1 MIFTWYFWAF
11 YDIEGLEKYSFSCS
25 VDCPKPIKI
34 LRSQIKDSRY
44 SDAATKRFCQNP

>member
-11 YDIEGLEKYSFSCS
+11 YDIEGLEKYGFSCS
-25 VDCPKPIKI
+25 VDCPKPTKI
-34 LRSQIKDSRY
+34 LRRQIKDSRY